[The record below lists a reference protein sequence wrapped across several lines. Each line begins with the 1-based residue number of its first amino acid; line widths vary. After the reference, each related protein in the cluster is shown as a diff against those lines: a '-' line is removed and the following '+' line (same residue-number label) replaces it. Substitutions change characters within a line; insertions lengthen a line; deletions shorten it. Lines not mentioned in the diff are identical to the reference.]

1 MLPANNLFLDD
12 SIEKR
17 ISIVSDDETI
27 NLTNADIHS
36 EQFTLKESI
45 CSETSLKLGVESNS
59 VEFTIDNTPPSMT
72 GKWLTITITPYNRNG
87 TAGTAMALGR
97 FKVFSDK
104 PSGDR
109 QTRTIVAYDKLFY
122 VCKKNYKRWY
132 RRVAFAS
139 STTLTIK
146 QFRDAFFEKI
156 GITQKTATLSNDG
169 VSIKKVKVPSKLTG
183 KDILNAICEING
195 VFGHIARDGEFQYL
209 TLSTNT
215 AATSIAKT
223 YTIKVEYEDNALAA
237 VDRVEMLGKDG
248 EIVAS
253 IGSAEDAYTNK
264 YTIDNNFIINGM
276 GGKPYYESA
285 LQAMRTNIATLSFVP
300 LSAEMKG
307 HPRYE
312 VGDRITYNVGNTT
325 KTSFIMNRTMTGVQA
340 LYDTYDSNT
349 EEYYSNEPNAV
360 NTKTAQMQSM
370 EYQIGAME
378 DMTECHLEKL
388 DDGTIIV
395 RDENLAGD
403 EETGTHCTRSFCMWT
418 QNSLVTAPDGNG
430 TWATF
435 RIVIEADRNFE
446 IVDMPEMYMV
456 RSTTIGGKTYYSR
469 SVFLVMKGM
478 RNEEAPKIR
487 EKNTLIST
495 NNPNWHTEARF
506 DEQWVSPPADGQWGE
521 WHQSQQTPAYVGNYT
536 YFWFGHQTGT
546 PFSGFY
552 GMSRPDKSYPSFEQF
567 NIAVRSGQINP
578 PELQSGD
585 VILPT
590 GTTQQETIDNL
601 VDLANEITGTSDSGS
616 DTSTENIDNYPSG
629 SGTATDVAS
638 EDKQKLISN
647 SIKNIKDGLSNWI
660 SDIVNSGRGKLIA
673 TVKRKNASDSYIYA
687 STNLITNGDTVPTGA
702 QPNDLHCVISDNSGI
717 EMNVNSTEVAT
728 YTMRVTRYGYDC
740 YLTSGHTAAGEPT
753 VFDQFIIA
761 ISGLT
766 VGTQYTFSY
775 RLHAQTYDPTSNTYS
790 NITYNQATIEG
801 VTKRYGRYGVMYS
814 NTTAPDMSEVPTF
827 GSENAWNPTLKWQN
841 FPDIQSSSVSFSNTI
856 TATATTM
863 YMVFRLEPIVTHTS
877 PLVEKFWVDELKEA
891 NMEIKFNSLKV
902 YGDDS
907 TWYEFEGGG
916 SGGTTDYDNLEN
928 KPSINSVTLSGNKT
942 TRDLGMIEEVTQ
954 AQYDALS
961 SAEKNNPD
969 KVYYIKD
976 AGGSGGGG
984 GGSSTL
990 AGLTDVDM
998 NNPTDGQTLT
1008 YDAQSGK
1015 WVNTTASGGSDQS
1028 YSTTERQIGTW
1039 IDGKPLYQITKVY
1052 DKTTINNKSV
1062 EFAHGIANIDNVCGC
1077 EAFFKFSGYKPEES
1091 YVAPLPW
1098 TYAEHLSSSQYY
1110 YGGYRVGTAKI
1121 FTQLGRD
1128 LYDNTSEWTFTIRY
1142 TKTTDT

>member
-45 CSETSLKLGVESNS
+45 CSENTLKLGVESNS

-72 GKWLTITITPYNRNG
+72 GKWLTITLTPYNRNG

-109 QTRTIVAYDKLFY
+109 QTRTIIAYDKLFY

-209 TLSTNT
+209 TLSTST

-307 HPRYE
+307 NPRYE

-388 DDGTIIV
+388 DDGTVIV
-395 RDENLAGD
+395 RDEQLAGD
-403 EETGTHCTRSFCMWT
+403 EETGDLHTFTFYMWS
-418 QNSLVTAPDGNG
+418 QNDLITSGH
-430 TWATF
+430 TW
-435 RIVIEADRNFE
+435 VVYKVE
-446 IVDMPEMYMV
+446 IQCKNYNALICDMPYAVGYGSV
-456 RSTTIGGKTYYSR
+456 RTADVGGKTYYESLINF
-469 SVFLVMKGM
+469 VFKCPRDG
-478 RNEEAPKIR
+478 EKPIIR
-487 EKNTLIST
+487 ERNTYVNGS
-495 NNPNWHTEARF
+495 N
-506 DEQWVSPPADGQWGE
+506 EQYSKQIGTKFVNLPVNWGE
-521 WHQSQQTPAYVGNYT
+521 WSAWEQLSDMPTRVDDSDFYRRGHFVGST
-536 YFWFGHQTGT
+536 YNGL
-546 PFSGFY
+546 Y
-552 GMSRPDKSYPSFEQF
+552 GMSYPDKHYSSNALFVAAF
-567 NIAVRSGQINP
+567 NAGEIIP
-578 PELQSGD
+578 PDLKNGD

-590 GTTQQETIDNL
+590 STTQQQTVDNL
-601 VDLANEITGTSDSGS
+601 VDLANEIAGTSGNSGT
-616 DTSTENIDNYPSG
+616 DTSTMRQTD
-629 SGTATDVAS
+629 TTTDVMS
-638 EDKQKLISN
+638 DDKQQIVAN
-647 SIKNIKDGLSNWI
+647 SIKQIKDGLSNWI
-660 SDIVNSGRGKLIA
+660 SGIVDNGRGKIVA
-673 TVKRKNASDSYIYA
+673 TIQHRNSEVADTYIHA
-687 STNLITNGDTVPTGA
+687 STNLITSGDTVPTGA
-702 QPNDLHCVISDNSGI
+702 QPNDLHCEISDNSGI
-717 EMNVNSTEVAT
+717 EMSMNSVNVGT
-728 YTMRVTRYGYDC
+728 YSMRVTRYGYDC
-740 YLTSGHTAAGEPT
+740 KLTSGHTSGGEPT

-775 RLHAQTYDPTSNTYS
+775 KLSSATYDPTSNTYS
-790 NITYNQATIEG
+790 NTTYNQATVSG
-801 VTKRYGRYGVMYS
+801 VTKRYGKYGVMYS
-814 NTTAPDMSEVPTF
+814 DTTSPDMTNVPTF
-827 GSENAWNPTLKWQN
+827 GSENTWNGTLKWQN
-841 FPDIQSSSVSFSNTI
+841 FPDLQLSGTSFSNTI

-863 YMVFRLEPIVTHTS
+863 YMVFKLEPIVTHNS
-877 PLVEKFWVDELKEA
+877 PLVENFWVDELKEA
-891 NMEIKFNSLKV
+891 NMEIKFNTIKV
-902 YGDDS
+902 YGEDN

-916 SGGTTDYDNLEN
+916 SGGTTDYDNLDN

-942 TRDLGMIEEVTQ
+942 TRDLGMIEEITQ
-954 AQYDALS
+954 AEYDLLS

-984 GGSSTL
+984 GGSGTTVIANPSGEATDTL
-990 AGLTDVDM
+990 NKLQVG
-998 NNPTDGQTLT
+998 
-1008 YDAQSGK
+1008 
-1015 WVNTTASGGSDQS
+1015 NTVYSVSGGSSGGYS
-1028 YSTTERQIGTW
+1028 YTTLWSGSQTTVGEVTLSDDVENYDVIEFICGFSGNNNDKGRGTFRYDAKRFTTDFPYTASPVNTSTPHFLIN
-1039 IDGKPLYQITKVY
+1039 VY
-1052 DKTTINNKSV
+1052 DNYFCRFIMGSASNKIYMWQFNTIKLYEIV
-1062 EFAHGIANIDNVCGC
+1062 GI
-1077 EAFFKFSGYKPEES
+1077 KY
-1091 YVAPLPW
+1091 
-1098 TYAEHLSSSQYY
+1098 
-1110 YGGYRVGTAKI
+1110 
-1121 FTQLGRD
+1121 
-1128 LYDNTSEWTFTIRY
+1128 
-1142 TKTTDT
+1142 